1 MFNQYNLKARIFP
14 TIICAIPILLFQ
26 YFFLSEKISIFLT
39 FLGNLKFAGDFT
51 ISIVILYFVS
61 QINRLF
67 SKTFF
72 EKKEIYMPTTDFL
85 LISNSEYSNEYKVK
99 IYEKL
104 EKDFG
109 LKLPIEKEQK
119 ENEIYSRKRISEIMS
134 LARKKVGSG
143 KLLLQHNIEYGFWRN
158 LIGGTIF
165 AVLFSGITTY
175 FSYSESNKTLLF
187 VSIILLIIYL
197 LILIFNKFII
207 GRFGKMYARVLIQ
220 EYMGMKLE

>member
-1 MFNQYNLKARIFP
+1 MFNQYNLQARIFP

-26 YFFLSEKISIFLT
+26 YFFLSEEISIFLV
-39 FLGNLKFAGDFT
+39 FLGNLKFAGDVT

-61 QINRLF
+61 QINRFF

-72 EKKEIYMPTTDFL
+72 EKEEIYMPTTDFL
-85 LISNSEYSNEYKVK
+85 LFSNSEYSNEYKVK

-119 ENEIYSRKRISEIMS
+119 KNEIYSRKRISEIMS
-134 LARKKVGSG
+134 LARNKVGSG

-175 FSYSESNKTLLF
+175 FSYTESNKTLFF
-187 VSIILLIIYL
+187 VSIILLIFYL

-207 GRFGKMYARVLIQ
+207 GRFGKMYAKVLIQ
-220 EYMGMKLE
+220 EYMRMKIE

>member
-1 MFNQYNLKARIFP
+1 MFNQYNLQARFFP

-26 YFFLSEKISIFLT
+26 YFFLSEEISIFIA
-39 FLGNLKFAGDFT
+39 FLGNLKFVGDFT
-51 ISIVILYFVS
+51 ISTVILYFVS
-61 QINRLF
+61 QINRFF

-72 EKKEIYMPTTDFL
+72 EKEEIYMPTTDFL

-175 FSYSESNKTLLF
+175 YSHAEGNKTLFF
-187 VSIILLIIYL
+187 VSIILLIFYL

-220 EYMGMKLE
+220 EYMEMKLE

>member
-26 YFFLSEKISIFLT
+26 YFFISEEISIFLT
-39 FLGNLKFAGDFT
+39 FLENLKFAGNIT

-61 QINRLF
+61 QINRFF

-72 EKKEIYMPTTDFL
+72 EKEEIYMPTTDFL

-119 ENEIYSRKRISEIMS
+119 KNEINSRKRISEIMS
-134 LARKKVGSG
+134 LARKKVGNG

-175 FSYSESNKTLLF
+175 FSYTESNKTLFF
-187 VSIILLIIYL
+187 VSIILLIFYL